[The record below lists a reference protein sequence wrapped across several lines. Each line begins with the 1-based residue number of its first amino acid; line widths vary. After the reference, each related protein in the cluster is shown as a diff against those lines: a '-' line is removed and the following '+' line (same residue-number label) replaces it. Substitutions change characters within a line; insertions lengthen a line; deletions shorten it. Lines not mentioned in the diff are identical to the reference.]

1 MNGEQRKKLMIKDLK
16 AILAENVLIF
26 KEKEN
31 VAQLDIEEDEIF
43 EYLYEG
49 KLYEVP
55 QWLLDKSIRMMYPA
69 KEHLTE
75 IMVD

>member
-1 MNGEQRKKLMIKDLK
+1 MNREQRKKLMIKDLK

-31 VAQLDIEEDEIF
+31 IPQLDIEDEIF

-49 KLYEVP
+49 QLYEVP

>member
-1 MNGEQRKKLMIKDLK
+1 MGWDQRKKLMIKDLK
-16 AILAENVLIF
+16 FILVGNVLIY

-31 VAQLDIEEDEIF
+31 IPQLDIEDEIF